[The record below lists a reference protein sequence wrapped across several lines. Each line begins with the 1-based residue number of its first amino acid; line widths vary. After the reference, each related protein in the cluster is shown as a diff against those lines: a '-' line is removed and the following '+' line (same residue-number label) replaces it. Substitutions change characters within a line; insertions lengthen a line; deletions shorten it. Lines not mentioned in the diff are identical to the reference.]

1 MDDKRLKTNEEDDF
15 LDFSE
20 IKEEINDGPTEEEFT
35 QAINAMSETDRDIFE
50 DTGIIHID
58 RDMPAETQAM
68 HVIHLQKENAKRKNK
83 IVKIIL
89 FFMCI
94 GLVVACI
101 GLFMKND
108 TQKTSSVVE
117 ETKTDEVEETEALL
131 AVDEATFP
139 DELFRSYI
147 LKSFDQNGDGSLS
160 AEERNSVIAIIVPED
175 TALTSLK
182 GIEYFPLL
190 QSLTITNSGVTEID
204 LSSNKNLTY
213 VDCGSS
219 PIVNIILPE
228 NTFLNCQMNDS
239 GTYTTC
245 KINE

>member
-117 ETKTDEVEETEALL
+117 EIK
-131 AVDEATFP
+131 
-139 DELFRSYI
+139 
-147 LKSFDQNGDGSLS
+147 K
-160 AEERNSVIAIIVPED
+160 AIIERR
-175 TALTSLK
+175 
-182 GIEYFPLL
+182 Y
-190 QSLTITNSGVTEID
+190 
-204 LSSNKNLTY
+204 
-213 VDCGSS
+213 
-219 PIVNIILPE
+219 
-228 NTFLNCQMNDS
+228 
-239 GTYTTC
+239 
-245 KINE
+245 